1 MFQNCP
7 IIGLCSN
14 WSDHEKRQMDR
25 YTNHFLGDMQSK
37 GTSVII
43 PEIQLNN
50 IAWSDPNEPVQ
61 KSNEEKILENREKLQ
76 VVTITVCV
84 IFVVVT
90 LIVYIGNINVF

>member
-14 WSDHEKRQMDR
+14 WSDHEKRQR

-50 IAWSDPNEPVQ
+50 MAWSDPNEPVQ
-61 KSNEEKILENREKLQ
+61 KSNEEKILKNREKLQ
-76 VVTITVCV
+76 VVTITACV
-84 IFVVVT
+84 IFVVVI
-90 LIVYIGNINVF
+90 LIVNIGNIHIF